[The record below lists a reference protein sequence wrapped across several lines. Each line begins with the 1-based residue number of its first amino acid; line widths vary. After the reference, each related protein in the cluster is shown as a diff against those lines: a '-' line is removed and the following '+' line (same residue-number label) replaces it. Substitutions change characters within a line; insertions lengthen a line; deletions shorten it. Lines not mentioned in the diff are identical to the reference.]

1 MSKRHQ
7 IRQLALQMLYQ
18 LDARGEDDRE
28 QIEQSIHD
36 APHGDTTKREAID
49 LAHAAWRGRDT
60 LDKAV
65 AELAPDWPTHRQPP
79 VDRAILRLAGF
90 ELAEGLTPT
99 AVVIDEAVELAK
111 EFGSER
117 SPAFINGVLDKIAK
131 QPHAKTNPDTPK
143 NQPLAI
149 KINKEND
156 Q

>member
-60 LDKAV
+60 LDQAV

-117 SPAFINGVLDKIAK
+117 SGAFINGVLDKIAK
-131 QPHAKTNPDTPK
+131 QPHAKANPDTPK